1 MERRNERRAERE
13 GGRAPST
20 AFEPADAPGAQPD
33 FAPDADFVPDA
44 PAEALNFQALEGIEK
59 DVKEKPFDESRPV
72 MVASG
77 YQPPSRWAYVAAFC
91 LFGLSMIFVISVSPQ
106 VRYMMWPFDE
116 GMETKFQR
124 DQRPTIQDDNRLR
137 NTGNIRALDM
147 LVQIPTFVLA
157 WGMLITYVY
166 FAARIL
172 YSTGKSAW
180 DSYQAKKVYHHAQ
193 NKRR

>member
-1 MERRNERRAERE
+1 M
-13 GGRAPST
+13 PSYT
-20 AFEPADAPGAQPD
+20 PGATPD
-33 FAPDADFVPDA
+33 FVPNAAADFVPDE
-44 PAEALNFQALEGIEK
+44 PAEALSFQALEGIEK
-59 DVKEKPFDESRPV
+59 EVKEKPLDIARPI

-91 LFGLSMIFVISVSPQ
+91 LFGLSMIFVVSVSPQ
-106 VRYMMWPFDE
+106 VRDVMWPFDT

-124 DQRPTIQDDNRLR
+124 DQRPVIDDTNALR

-147 LVQIPTFVLA
+147 FVQVPMFVLT
-157 WGMLITYVY
+157 WGMLIAYVY

-180 DSYQAKKVYHHAQ
+180 DSYQAKKVYRHAEK
-193 NKRR
+193 KRR